1 MSRLDIIR
9 AWKDESYRLSLSA
22 KQLASMPANPAGA
35 VELTDA
41 EAATIDGKLALA
53 GCSGCHGSKACA
65 SAFLR

>member
-22 KQLASMPANPAGA
+22 DQLAGLPANPAGA

-65 SAFLR
+65 RAFLR